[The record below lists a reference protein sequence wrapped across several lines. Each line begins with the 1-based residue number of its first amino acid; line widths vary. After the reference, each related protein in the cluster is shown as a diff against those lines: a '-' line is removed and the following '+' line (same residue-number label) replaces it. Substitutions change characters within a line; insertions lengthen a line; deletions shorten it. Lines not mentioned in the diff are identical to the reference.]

1 MPKLVIES
9 KTYGTHTVLFDEE
22 DRELVESHTWHI
34 DKHNRGRTF
43 YANTNIRCDDG
54 YKRKKGH
61 LKYKRIKLHRAIMKA
76 PKGIHVDH
84 INHNGLD
91 NRRQNLRLCTSAE
104 NIRNR
109 KKPNSFRGKKTLSK
123 YKGVSMDKR
132 AKQNPWFFQIIFEGK
147 KQCKYGFST
156 AEEAARA
163 YDAKAK
169 ELFGE
174 FAHLNFPEE

>member
-9 KTYGTHTVLFDEE
+9 KTHGTHTVLFDEE

-34 DKHNRGRTF
+34 DTSTKSGTF

-54 YKRKKGH
+54 YERKKGY
-61 LKYKRIKLHRAIMKA
+61 LRYKRIKLHRAIMKA
-76 PKGIHVDH
+76 PKGMVVDH
-84 INHNGLD
+84 ISHNGLD
-91 NRRQNLRLCTSAE
+91 NRRQNLRLCTPGE
-104 NIRNR
+104 NSRNR
-109 KKPNSFRGKKTLSK
+109 RLTNVYKGKETLSK
-123 YKGVSMDKR
+123 YKGVSKNR
-132 AKQNPWFFQIIFEGK
+132 KTKKNPWFFQIILEGK
-147 KQCKYGFST
+147 KHCKSGFST
-156 AEEAARA
+156 PEEAARA